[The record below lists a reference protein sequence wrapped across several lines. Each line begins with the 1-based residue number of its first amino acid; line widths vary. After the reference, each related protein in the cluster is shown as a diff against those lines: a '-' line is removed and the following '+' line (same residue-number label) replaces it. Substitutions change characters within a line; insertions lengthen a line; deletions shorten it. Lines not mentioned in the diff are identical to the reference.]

1 MRQVIILSKSVGTLR
16 IVMDSR
22 NNKDNGQLIDK
33 GEVTGMRPGSE
44 VSQAEKNQKALVK
57 AEKPQPIVRE
67 LSEEEHENALINRPK
82 PKDVTPLASK
92 KLAPMDIPVFEDTP
106 ERREKLELRKK
117 RHFKRKLRDWGIF
130 TGYLTPSF
138 VGVLVFF
145 FLPLILL
152 LKTSFQKSPTNS
164 AFVGFRNYERVLT
177 NEAFISASKN
187 TLTFALIS
195 VPLAVL
201 LALLIALLLNSGLP
215 GKSLFRSFLLNPMMV
230 PVASVVLIWQV
241 FFSYNGVVNGI
252 TAQLFEGAQK
262 IDWLKSQY
270 AQVVI
275 MLLFLWKNLGYNM
288 VLFLAALNSI
298 PHEILESAEMD
309 GAGPVKRFFAI
320 KLHYLSPTIFF
331 VGIMSLINSFKI
343 FREVYLLTGDYP
355 FDNLYMLQ
363 HFMNNSFTHL
373 DYSKLSAGAIVMCIV
388 MIIIVG
394 GLFFAESKFDK
405 DVEE

>member
-1 MRQVIILSKSVGTLR
+1 
-16 IVMDSR
+16 MDNR
-22 NNKDNGQLIDK
+22 TEQKDQLIEK
-33 GEVTGMRPGSE
+33 GAVTGMRPGSE
-44 VSQAEKNQKALVK
+44 IAQPKTQNTERTAIKTVSKEEAEIK
-57 AEKPQPIVRE
+57 
-67 LSEEEHENALINRPK
+67 LINRPK
-82 PKDVTPLASK
+82 AKDVTPLASK
-92 KLAPMDIPVFEDTP
+92 KLTPDDIPVFEDTT
-106 ERREKLELRKK
+106 ERREKLASRKK
-117 RHFKRKLRDWGIF
+117 RFQKRRFREWAIF
-130 TGYLTPSF
+130 TGYLTPSL
-138 VGVLVFF
+138 VGVLIFF
-145 FLPLILL
+145 FLPLLMLL
-152 LKTSFQKSPTNS
+152 VTSFQKSPTNS
-164 AFVGFRNYERVLT
+164 DFVGFRNYERVLT
-177 NEAFISASKN
+177 NDAFINASKN

-195 VPLAVL
+195 VPLAVI
-201 LALLIALLLNSGLP
+201 LALFVAMLLNSGLP

-241 FFSYNGVVNGI
+241 FFSYNGVINGI
-252 TAQLFEGAQK
+252 AEKIFDSPEK
-262 IDWLKSQY
+262 IDWLKSEY
-270 AQVVI
+270 AQIVI

-355 FDNLYMLQ
+355 FANLYMLQ

-373 DYSKLSAGAIVMCIV
+373 DYSKLSAGAIIMCIV
-388 MIIIVG
+388 MVIIVG

-405 DVEE
+405 DVEG

>member
-1 MRQVIILSKSVGTLR
+1 MKE
-16 IVMDSR
+16 
-22 NNKDNGQLIDK
+22 NNLISDK

-44 VSQAEKNQKALVK
+44 VVIAEQQKTESAK
-57 AEKPQPIVRE
+57 AENHNTTVT
-67 LSEEEHENALINRPK
+67 EEQFEAKLMDRPK
-82 PKDVTPLASK
+82 PKNVTPLANL
-92 KLAPMDIPVFEDTP
+92 KLTPKDIPVFEETP
-106 ERREKLELRKK
+106 ERKAKLEMRKK
-117 RHFKRKLRDWGIF
+117 MHFKRKLRDWGVF

-138 VGVLVFF
+138 VGVFVFF

-164 AFVGFRNYERVLT
+164 DFVGFRNYERVIT
-177 NEAFISASKN
+177 NDAFIAASKN

-195 VPLAVL
+195 VPLAVI
-201 LALLIALLLNSGLP
+201 LALLVALLLNSGLP

-241 FFSYNGVVNGI
+241 FFSYNGVINGI
-252 TAQLFEGAQK
+252 TAQLFEGAEK
-262 IDWLKSQY
+262 IDWLKSSYSQI
-270 AQVVI
+270 VI

-298 PHEILESAEMD
+298 PHEILESAQID
-309 GAGPVKRFFAI
+309 GAGPVKRFFKI

-355 FDNLYMLQ
+355 YDNLYMLQ
-363 HFMNNSFTHL
+363 HFMNNAFTHL
-373 DYSKLSAGAIVMCIV
+373 DYSKLSAGAIVMCVV

-394 GLFFAESKFDK
+394 GLFFAESKFDS

>member
-1 MRQVIILSKSVGTLR
+1 
-16 IVMDSR
+16 
-22 NNKDNGQLIDK
+22 
-33 GEVTGMRPGSE
+33 MRPGSE
-44 VSQAEKNQKALVK
+44 VA
-57 AEKPQPIVRE
+57 QPITQKTERTAVKTVSKEEAE
-67 LSEEEHENALINRPK
+67 LKLINRPK
-82 PKDVTPLASK
+82 AKDVTPLASM
-92 KLAPMDIPVFEDTP
+92 KLAPKDIPVFENTP
-106 ERREKLELRKK
+106 ERREKLALRRK
-117 RHFKRKLRDWGIF
+117 RYQNRKFREWVTF
-130 TGYLTPSF
+130 TGYLTPSL

-145 FLPLILL
+145 FMPLFMLL
-152 LKTSFQKSPTNS
+152 VTSFQKSPTNS
-164 AFVGFRNYERVLT
+164 DFVGFRNYERVLT
-177 NEAFISASKN
+177 NDAFINASKN

-195 VPLAVL
+195 VPLAVI
-201 LALLIALLLNSGLP
+201 LALFIAMLLNSGLP

-241 FFSYNGVVNGI
+241 FFSYNGVINGI
-252 TAQLFEGAQK
+252 AEKLFDSPEK

-275 MLLFLWKNLGYNM
+275 ML
-288 VLFLAALNSI
+288 LFLAALNSI

-355 FDNLYMLQ
+355 FANLYMLQ

-373 DYSKLSAGAIVMCIV
+373 DYSKLSAGAIIMCIV

-405 DVEE
+405 DVEG

>member
-1 MRQVIILSKSVGTLR
+1 
-16 IVMDSR
+16 MDNR
-22 NNKDNGQLIDK
+22 TEQKDQLIEK
-33 GEVTGMRPGSE
+33 GAVTGMRPGSE
-44 VSQAEKNQKALVK
+44 IAQPKTQNTERTAIRTVSKEEAEIK
-57 AEKPQPIVRE
+57 
-67 LSEEEHENALINRPK
+67 LINRPK
-82 PKDVTPLASK
+82 AKNVTPLASM
-92 KLAPMDIPVFEDTP
+92 KLTPDDIPVFEDTP
-106 ERREKLELRKK
+106 ERREKLASRKK
-117 RHFKRKLRDWGIF
+117 RFQKRRFREWAIF
-130 TGYLTPSF
+130 TGYLTPSL
-138 VGVLVFF
+138 VGVLIFF
-145 FLPLILL
+145 FLPLLMLL
-152 LKTSFQKSPTNS
+152 VTSFQKSPTNS
-164 AFVGFRNYERVLT
+164 DFVGFRNYERVLT
-177 NEAFISASKN
+177 NDAFINASKN

-195 VPLAVL
+195 VPLAVI
-201 LALLIALLLNSGLP
+201 LALFVAMLLNSGLP

-241 FFSYNGVVNGI
+241 FFSYNGVINGI
-252 TAQLFEGAQK
+252 AEKIFDSPEK
-262 IDWLKSQY
+262 IDWLKSEY
-270 AQVVI
+270 AQIVI

-355 FDNLYMLQ
+355 FANLYMLQ

-373 DYSKLSAGAIVMCIV
+373 DYSKLSAGAIIMCIV
-388 MIIIVG
+388 MVIIVG

-405 DVEE
+405 DVEG

>member
-1 MRQVIILSKSVGTLR
+1 
-16 IVMDSR
+16 MDNR
-22 NNKDNGQLIDK
+22 TNKDNQLTEK

-44 VSQAEKNQKALVK
+44 VAQAEKTAKKPVPEAAGKALM
-57 AEKPQPIVRE
+57 EKPAVRV
-67 LSEEEHENALINRPK
+67 LSEEEHEEAIINRPK
-82 PKDVTPLASK
+82 PKNVTPLASQ
-92 KLAPMDIPVFEDTP
+92 KLTPKDIPVFEDTP
-106 ERREKLELRKK
+106 ERRAKLEFRKK

-145 FLPLILL
+145 FLPLIMLL
-152 LKTSFQKSPTNS
+152 MTSFQKSPTNTD
-164 AFVGFRNYERVLT
+164 FVGFRNYQRVLT
-177 NEAFISASKN
+177 NDAFISASQN

-195 VPLAVL
+195 VPLAVI

-241 FFSYNGVVNGI
+241 FFSYNGVINGI
-252 TAQLFEGAQK
+252 AEKIFDSPEK
-262 IDWLKSQY
+262 IDWLKSEY
-270 AQVVI
+270 AQIVI

-288 VLFLAALNSI
+288 VLFFAALNSI

-355 FDNLYMLQ
+355 FANLYMLQ

-373 DYSKLSAGAIVMCIV
+373 DYSKLSAGAIIMCIV
-388 MIIIVG
+388 MVIIVG

-405 DVEE
+405 DVEG

>member
-1 MRQVIILSKSVGTLR
+1 
-16 IVMDSR
+16 MDNR
-22 NNKDNGQLIDK
+22 TEQKDQLIEK
-33 GEVTGMRPGSE
+33 GAVTGMRPGSE
-44 VSQAEKNQKALVK
+44 IVQPQTQKTERTAIKTVSKEEAEIK
-57 AEKPQPIVRE
+57 
-67 LSEEEHENALINRPK
+67 LINRPK
-82 PKDVTPLASK
+82 AKNVTPLASM
-92 KLAPMDIPVFEDTP
+92 KLTPDDIPVFEDTP
-106 ERREKLELRKK
+106 ERREKLASRKK
-117 RHFKRKLRDWGIF
+117 RFQKRRFREWAIF
-130 TGYLTPSF
+130 TGYLTPSL
-138 VGVLVFF
+138 VGVLIFF
-145 FLPLILL
+145 FLPLLMLL
-152 LKTSFQKSPTNS
+152 VTSFQKSPTNS
-164 AFVGFRNYERVLT
+164 DFVGFRNYERVLT
-177 NEAFISASKN
+177 NDAFINASKN

-195 VPLAVL
+195 VPLAVI
-201 LALLIALLLNSGLP
+201 LALLVAMLLNSGLP

-241 FFSYNGVVNGI
+241 FFSYNGVINGI
-252 TAQLFEGAQK
+252 AEKIFDSPEK
-262 IDWLKSQY
+262 IDWLKSEY
-270 AQVVI
+270 AQIVI

-355 FDNLYMLQ
+355 FANLYMLQ

-373 DYSKLSAGAIVMCIV
+373 DYSKLSAGAIIMCIV
-388 MIIIVG
+388 MVIIVG

-405 DVEE
+405 DVEG

>member
-1 MRQVIILSKSVGTLR
+1 
-16 IVMDSR
+16 MDNR
-22 NNKDNGQLIDK
+22 TEQKDQLIEK
-33 GEVTGMRPGSE
+33 GAVTGMRPGSE
-44 VSQAEKNQKALVK
+44 VAQPKTQKTEKTAVKTVSKEEAEIK
-57 AEKPQPIVRE
+57 
-67 LSEEEHENALINRPK
+67 LINRPK
-82 PKDVTPLASK
+82 PKDVTPLASM
-92 KLAPMDIPVFEDTP
+92 KLTPQDIPVFEQTP
-106 ERREKLELRKK
+106 ERKEKLALRKK
-117 RHFKRKLRDWGIF
+117 RYQNRRFREWAIF
-130 TGYLTPSF
+130 TGYLTPSL

-145 FLPLILL
+145 FMPLFMLL
-152 LKTSFQKSPTNS
+152 VTSFQKSPTNS
-164 AFVGFRNYERVLT
+164 DFVGFRNYERVLT
-177 NEAFISASKN
+177 NDAFINASKN

-195 VPLAVL
+195 VPLAVI
-201 LALLIALLLNSGLP
+201 LALFIAMLLNSGLP

-241 FFSYNGVVNGI
+241 FFSYNGVINGI
-252 TAQLFEGAQK
+252 AEKLFDSPDK
-262 IDWLKSQY
+262 IDWLKSEY
-270 AQVVI
+270 AQIVI

-355 FDNLYMLQ
+355 FANLYMLQ

-373 DYSKLSAGAIVMCIV
+373 DYSKLSAGAIIMCVVMV
-388 MIIIVG
+388 IIVG

-405 DVEE
+405 DVEG

>member
-1 MRQVIILSKSVGTLR
+1 MKE
-16 IVMDSR
+16 
-22 NNKDNGQLIDK
+22 DNLISDK

-44 VSQAEKNQKALVK
+44 VVIAEQQKTESAK
-57 AEKPQPIVRE
+57 AENHNTTVT
-67 LSEEEHENALINRPK
+67 EEQLEVKLMDRPK
-82 PKDVTPLASK
+82 PKNVTPLANL
-92 KLAPMDIPVFEDTP
+92 KLTPKDIPVFEETP
-106 ERREKLELRKK
+106 ERKAKLEMRKK
-117 RHFKRKLRDWGIF
+117 MHFKRKLRDWGVF

-138 VGVLVFF
+138 VGVFVFF

-164 AFVGFRNYERVLT
+164 DFVGFRNYERVLT
-177 NEAFISASKN
+177 NDAFIATSKN

-195 VPLAVL
+195 VPLAVI
-201 LALLIALLLNSGLP
+201 LALLVALLLNSGLP

-241 FFSYNGVVNGI
+241 FFSYNGVINGI
-252 TAQLFEGAQK
+252 TAQLFEGAEK
-262 IDWLKSQY
+262 IDWLKSSYSQI
-270 AQVVI
+270 VI

-298 PHEILESAEMD
+298 PHEILESAQID
-309 GAGPVKRFFAI
+309 GAGPVKRFFKI

-355 FDNLYMLQ
+355 YDNLYMLQ
-363 HFMNNSFTHL
+363 HFMNNAFTHL
-373 DYSKLSAGAIVMCIV
+373 DYSKLSAGAIVMCVV

-394 GLFFAESKFDK
+394 GLFFAESKFDS

>member
-1 MRQVIILSKSVGTLR
+1 
-16 IVMDSR
+16 MDNR
-22 NNKDNGQLIDK
+22 TEQKDQLIEK
-33 GEVTGMRPGSE
+33 GAVTGMRPGSE
-44 VSQAEKNQKALVK
+44 IAQPRTQNTERTAIKTVSKEEAEIK
-57 AEKPQPIVRE
+57 
-67 LSEEEHENALINRPK
+67 LINRPK
-82 PKDVTPLASK
+82 AKNVTPLASM
-92 KLAPMDIPVFEDTP
+92 KLTPDDIPVFEDTP
-106 ERREKLELRKK
+106 ERREKLASRKK
-117 RHFKRKLRDWGIF
+117 RFQKRRFREWAIF
-130 TGYLTPSF
+130 TGYLTPSL
-138 VGVLVFF
+138 VGVLIFF
-145 FLPLILL
+145 FLPLLMLL
-152 LKTSFQKSPTNS
+152 VTSFQKSPTNS
-164 AFVGFRNYERVLT
+164 DFVGFRNYERVLT
-177 NEAFISASKN
+177 NDAFINASKN

-195 VPLAVL
+195 VPLAVI
-201 LALLIALLLNSGLP
+201 LALFVAMLLNSGLP

-241 FFSYNGVVNGI
+241 FFSYNGVINGI
-252 TAQLFEGAQK
+252 AEKIFDSPEK
-262 IDWLKSQY
+262 IDWLKSEY
-270 AQVVI
+270 AQIVI

-355 FDNLYMLQ
+355 FANLYMLQ

-373 DYSKLSAGAIVMCIV
+373 DYSKLSAGAIIMCIV
-388 MIIIVG
+388 MVIIVG

-405 DVEE
+405 DVEG

>member
-1 MRQVIILSKSVGTLR
+1 MDNR
-16 IVMDSR
+16 I
-22 NNKDNGQLIDK
+22 NNKNHLTDK
-33 GEVTGMRPGSE
+33 GEVSGMRPGSE
-44 VSQAEKNQKALVK
+44 VSQAEFKVAVKPETKPVTKAGI
-57 AEKPQPIVRE
+57 KPGVAIASQNGAKLEYIE
-67 LSEEEHENALINRPK
+67 RPK
-82 PKDVTPLASK
+82 PKNVTPLASQ
-92 KLAPMDIPVFEDTP
+92 KLTPKDIPVFEDTP
-106 ERREKLELRKK
+106 ERKIQLELRKK

-138 VGVLVFF
+138 VGVLIFF
-145 FLPLILL
+145 FLPLLLL
-152 LKTSFQKSPTNS
+152 LKTSFSKSPTNS
-164 AFVGFRNYERVLT
+164 DFVGFRNYERVLT

-187 TLTFALIS
+187 TLTFAIIS
-195 VPLAVL
+195 VPLAVV
-201 LALLIALLLNSGLP
+201 LALLVALLLNSGLP

-252 TAQLFEGAQK
+252 TEKLFDSAQK
-262 IDWLKSQY
+262 IDWLKSNY

-309 GAGPVKRFFAI
+309 GAGPVKRFFKI

-355 FDNLYMLQ
+355 FKNLYMLQ

-373 DYSKLSAGAIVMCIV
+373 DYSKLSAGAIVMCVV

>member
-1 MRQVIILSKSVGTLR
+1 
-16 IVMDSR
+16 MDNR
-22 NNKDNGQLIDK
+22 TEQKDQLIEK
-33 GEVTGMRPGSE
+33 GAVTGMRPGSE
-44 VSQAEKNQKALVK
+44 IAQPKTQKTERTAIKTVSKEEAEIK
-57 AEKPQPIVRE
+57 
-67 LSEEEHENALINRPK
+67 LINRPK
-82 PKDVTPLASK
+82 AKNVTPLASM
-92 KLAPMDIPVFEDTP
+92 KLTPDDIPVFEDTP
-106 ERREKLELRKK
+106 ERREKLASRKK
-117 RHFKRKLRDWGIF
+117 RFQKRRFREWAIF
-130 TGYLTPSF
+130 TGYLTPSL
-138 VGVLVFF
+138 VGVLIFF
-145 FLPLILL
+145 FLPLLMLL
-152 LKTSFQKSPTNS
+152 VTSFQKSPTNS
-164 AFVGFRNYERVLT
+164 DFVGFRNYERVLT
-177 NEAFISASKN
+177 NDAFINASKN

-195 VPLAVL
+195 VPLAVI
-201 LALLIALLLNSGLP
+201 LALFVAMLLNSGLP

-241 FFSYNGVVNGI
+241 FFSYNGVINGI
-252 TAQLFEGAQK
+252 AEKIFDSPEK
-262 IDWLKSQY
+262 IDWLKSEY
-270 AQVVI
+270 AQIVI

-355 FDNLYMLQ
+355 FANLYMLQ

-373 DYSKLSAGAIVMCIV
+373 DYSKLSAGAIIMCIV
-388 MIIIVG
+388 MVIIVG

-405 DVEE
+405 DVEG

>member
-1 MRQVIILSKSVGTLR
+1 
-16 IVMDSR
+16 MDNR
-22 NNKDNGQLIDK
+22 TEQKDQLIEK
-33 GEVTGMRPGSE
+33 GAVTGMRPGSE
-44 VSQAEKNQKALVK
+44 IAQPRTQNTEKTAIKTVSKEEAEIK
-57 AEKPQPIVRE
+57 
-67 LSEEEHENALINRPK
+67 LINRPK
-82 PKDVTPLASK
+82 AKNVTPLASM
-92 KLAPMDIPVFEDTP
+92 KLTPDDIPVFEDTP
-106 ERREKLELRKK
+106 ERREKLASRKK
-117 RHFKRKLRDWGIF
+117 RFQKRRFREWAIF
-130 TGYLTPSF
+130 TGYLTPSL
-138 VGVLVFF
+138 VGVLIFF
-145 FLPLILL
+145 FLPLLMLL
-152 LKTSFQKSPTNS
+152 VTSFQKSPTNS
-164 AFVGFRNYERVLT
+164 DFVGFRNYERVLT
-177 NEAFISASKN
+177 NDAFINASKN

-195 VPLAVL
+195 VPLAVI
-201 LALLIALLLNSGLP
+201 LALFVAMLLNSGLP

-241 FFSYNGVVNGI
+241 FFSYNGVINGI
-252 TAQLFEGAQK
+252 AEKIFDSPEK
-262 IDWLKSQY
+262 IDWLKSEY
-270 AQVVI
+270 AQIVI

-355 FDNLYMLQ
+355 FANLYMLQ

-373 DYSKLSAGAIVMCIV
+373 DYSKLSAGAIIMCIV
-388 MIIIVG
+388 MVIIVG

-405 DVEE
+405 DVEG

>member
-1 MRQVIILSKSVGTLR
+1 
-16 IVMDSR
+16 MDNR
-22 NNKDNGQLIDK
+22 TEQKDQLIEK
-33 GEVTGMRPGSE
+33 GAVTGMRPGSE
-44 VSQAEKNQKALVK
+44 IAQPKTQKTERTAIKTVSKEEAEIK
-57 AEKPQPIVRE
+57 
-67 LSEEEHENALINRPK
+67 LINRPK
-82 PKDVTPLASK
+82 AKDVTPLASM
-92 KLAPMDIPVFEDTP
+92 KLTPDDIPVFEDTP
-106 ERREKLELRKK
+106 ERREKLASRKK
-117 RHFKRKLRDWGIF
+117 RFQKRRFREWAIF
-130 TGYLTPSF
+130 TGYLTPSL
-138 VGVLVFF
+138 VGVLIFF
-145 FLPLILL
+145 FLPLLMLL
-152 LKTSFQKSPTNS
+152 VTSFQKSPTNS
-164 AFVGFRNYERVLT
+164 DFVGFRNYERVLT
-177 NEAFISASKN
+177 NDAFINASKN

-195 VPLAVL
+195 VPLAVI
-201 LALLIALLLNSGLP
+201 LALFVAMLLNSGLP

-241 FFSYNGVVNGI
+241 FFSYNGVINGI
-252 TAQLFEGAQK
+252 AEKIFDSPEK
-262 IDWLKSQY
+262 IDWLKSEY
-270 AQVVI
+270 AQIVI

-355 FDNLYMLQ
+355 FANLYMLQ

-373 DYSKLSAGAIVMCIV
+373 DYSKLSAGAIIMCIV
-388 MIIIVG
+388 MVIIVG

-405 DVEE
+405 DVEG

>member
-1 MRQVIILSKSVGTLR
+1 
-16 IVMDSR
+16 MDNR
-22 NNKDNGQLIDK
+22 NDKNNQLDDK
-33 GEVTGMRPGSE
+33 WEVTGMRPGSE
-44 VSQAEKNQKALVK
+44 IIQNEKPAEKNVK
-57 AEKPQPIVRE
+57 ANKEKVM
-67 LSEEEHENALINRPK
+67 LSEEEHELALINRPV
-82 PKDVTPLASK
+82 PKNVTPLASQ
-92 KLAPMDIPVFEDTP
+92 KLAPKDIPVFEETP
-106 ERREKLELRKK
+106 ERKEKLAIRKK

-138 VGVLVFF
+138 AGVLVFF
-145 FLPLILL
+145 FLPLIML

-164 AFVGFRNYERVLT
+164 DFVGFRNYVRVLT
-177 NEAFISASKN
+177 NDAFIDASRN

-195 VPLAVL
+195 VPLAVV
-201 LALLIALLLNSGLP
+201 LALLVALLLNSGLP
-215 GKSLFRSFLLNPMMV
+215 GKSWFRSFLLNPMMV

-241 FFSYNGVVNGI
+241 FFSYNGVINGFMEQI
-252 TAQLFEGAQK
+252 FDSPEK
-262 IDWLKSQY
+262 IDWLKSSY

-275 MLLFLWKNLGYNM
+275 MLLFIWKNLGYNM

-298 PHEILESAEMD
+298 PHEILESAAMD

-394 GLFFAESKFDK
+394 GLFFAESKFDS

>member
-1 MRQVIILSKSVGTLR
+1 
-16 IVMDSR
+16 MDNR
-22 NNKDNGQLIDK
+22 TEQKDQLIEK
-33 GEVTGMRPGSE
+33 GAVTGMRPGSE
-44 VSQAEKNQKALVK
+44 IAQPKTQKTERTAIKTVSKEEAEIK
-57 AEKPQPIVRE
+57 
-67 LSEEEHENALINRPK
+67 LINRPK
-82 PKDVTPLASK
+82 AKNVTPLASM
-92 KLAPMDIPVFEDTP
+92 KLTPDDIPVFEDTP
-106 ERREKLELRKK
+106 ERREKLASRKK
-117 RHFKRKLRDWGIF
+117 RFQKRRFREWAIF
-130 TGYLTPSF
+130 TGYLTPSL
-138 VGVLVFF
+138 VGVLIFF
-145 FLPLILL
+145 FLPLLMLL
-152 LKTSFQKSPTNS
+152 VTSFQKSPTNS
-164 AFVGFRNYERVLT
+164 DFVGLRNYERVLT
-177 NEAFISASKN
+177 NDAFINASKN

-195 VPLAVL
+195 VPLAVI
-201 LALLIALLLNSGLP
+201 LALFVAMLLNSGLP

-241 FFSYNGVVNGI
+241 FFSYNGVINGI
-252 TAQLFEGAQK
+252 AEKIFDSPEK
-262 IDWLKSQY
+262 IDWLKSEY
-270 AQVVI
+270 AQIVI

-355 FDNLYMLQ
+355 FANLYMLQ

-373 DYSKLSAGAIVMCIV
+373 DYSKLSAGAIIMCIV
-388 MIIIVG
+388 MVIIVG

-405 DVEE
+405 DVEG

>member
-1 MRQVIILSKSVGTLR
+1 MDNR
-16 IVMDSR
+16 I
-22 NNKDNGQLIDK
+22 NGKNQMSDK
-33 GEVTGMRPGSE
+33 GEVTGTRPGSQVVQPE
-44 VSQAEKNQKALVK
+44 DAVISKPEPKLIESVSK
-57 AEKPQPIVRE
+57 
-67 LSEEEHENALINRPK
+67 EEADTKLINRPK
-82 PKDVTPLASK
+82 PKDVTPLASQ
-92 KLAPMDIPVFEDTP
+92 KLTPKDIPAFEDTP
-106 ERREKLELRKK
+106 ERREKLAVRKK
-117 RHFKRKLRDWGIF
+117 SHFKRKLHDWGIF

-138 VGVLVFF
+138 VGVLLFF
-145 FLPLILL
+145 FLPLLMLI
-152 LKTSFQKSPTNS
+152 KTSFSKSPTNPD
-164 AFVGFRNYERVLT
+164 FVGLRNYERVLT
-177 NEAFISASKN
+177 NDAFLSASKN

-195 VPLAVL
+195 VPLAVV

-241 FFSYNGVVNGI
+241 FFSYNGVINGI
-252 TAQLFEGAQK
+252 AEQLFDSFQK
-262 IDWLKSQY
+262 IDWLKSSY
-270 AQVVI
+270 AQIVI

-298 PHEILESAEMD
+298 PHEILESASID
-309 GAGPVKRFFAI
+309 GAGPVKRFFRI

-388 MIIIVG
+388 MVIIVG

-405 DVEE
+405 DVEG

>member
-1 MRQVIILSKSVGTLR
+1 MDNR
-16 IVMDSR
+16 I
-22 NNKDNGQLIDK
+22 NKKNHLTDK
-33 GEVTGMRPGSE
+33 GEVSGMRPGSE
-44 VSQAEKNQKALVK
+44 ISQAEVKAAQKPEVKTAVK
-57 AEKPQPIVRE
+57 AERKPGTAIVSQNGAKLE
-67 LSEEEHENALINRPK
+67 YIERPK
-82 PKDVTPLASK
+82 PKNVTPLASQ
-92 KLAPMDIPVFEDTP
+92 KLTPKDIPVFEDTP
-106 ERREKLELRKK
+106 ERKIKLELRKK
-117 RHFKRKLRDWGIF
+117 SHFKRKLRDWGIF

-145 FLPLILL
+145 FLPLLML
-152 LKTSFQKSPTNS
+152 LKTSFSKSPTNS
-164 AFVGFRNYERVLT
+164 DFVGFRNYERVLT

-187 TLTFALIS
+187 TLTFAVIS
-195 VPLAVL
+195 VPLAVV
-201 LALLIALLLNSGLP
+201 LALLIALLLNTGLP

-252 TAQLFEGAQK
+252 TEKLFDSAQK
-262 IDWLKSQY
+262 IDWLKSSY
-270 AQVVI
+270 AQIVI

-309 GAGPVKRFFAI
+309 GAGPVKRFFKI

-355 FDNLYMLQ
+355 FKNLYMLQ

-373 DYSKLSAGAIVMCIV
+373 DYSKLSAGAIVMCVV